1 MSSSV
6 KWAQSHLLQ
15 RAFYENWVR
24 FCGSHSEHT
33 LWHVAASQGIVVL
46 VILEIVLQT
55 GGLVCRGQR
64 CLFFSPSALPWT
76 LPCLLFSFFLPQLLV
91 STFFSPTHNSERV
104 EEDRLIWRLN
114 STLTLRKNKP
124 WNTLYYHTSAIFKQS
139 LSAWTENY
147 RPAGRDKL
155 EGLPVWTRNGRQ
167 LAGPCLWEGEAQL
180 LAVCADFTQKIALPC
195 SFHRQENNIA
205 IW

>member
-55 GGLVCRGQR
+55 GGLVCGGQR
-64 CLFFSPSALPWT
+64 AYSSPPLHSPGLFR
-76 LPCLLFSFFLPQLLV
+76 LLFSFFLPQLLV

-104 EEDRLIWRLN
+104 DEDRLIWRLN

-124 WNTLYYHTSAIFKQS
+124 WNTLYYHISAIFKQS

-155 EGLPVWTRNGRQ
+155 EGLPVSTRNGRQ

-180 LAVCADFTQKIALPC
+180 LAVCIDFTQKIALPC

-205 IW
+205 IC